1 MIADRFNKK
10 NKLSKTK
17 YWDFSF
23 KKEKKKDK
31 KDKIE
36 KKDKKRKRSEESDDD
51 GEDIKFPKL
60 DAEQEATS
68 IERKGNHIYFYSEVS
83 RDSIFTLNMLINE
96 VEEENL
102 IGSITYGIDPIPI
115 YLHINSYGGSVHA
128 ALSCI
133 DTIKACKV
141 PVYTICEGAIA
152 SAGTLISV
160 VGTKRFMRPSAYLLI
175 HQLSSGFWGKMNEI
189 EDEYINLKALMKKI
203 RSIYKE
209 HCNIPKKELKE
220 ILKHDLWWDYEK
232 CVEMGLVDGL
242 YPMDLNKNMDKDEEE
257 EEDDE

>member
-1 MIADRFNKK
+1 MIIGKVGKNKKFNKT
-10 NKLSKTK
+10 NT
-17 YWDFSF
+17 WDFSF
-23 KKEKKKDK
+23 KKEKS
-31 KDKIE
+31 E
-36 KKDKKRKRSEESDDD
+36 KKKRTKQSDDSD
-51 GEDIKFPKL
+51 EEKEIKLPKLPKL
-60 DAEQEATS
+60 DSDFEATS

-175 HQLSSGFWGKMNEI
+175 HQLSSGFWGKMAEI
-189 EDEYINLKALMKKI
+189 EDEYINLKSLMKKI

-220 ILKHDLWWDYEK
+220 ILKHDLWWDYKKCLEK
-232 CVEMGLVDGL
+232 GLVDGL
-242 YPMDLNKNMDKDEEE
+242 YPMDLNKSTK
-257 EEDDE
+257 EDDE